1 MSQRLVRRL
10 RPEAVEWDSPR
21 PVERELL
28 GLAVDDLR
36 KLPRL
41 AAALRSNPQAA
52 YAGRAALMEVLR
64 VDRVLDELI
73 ARAAGVGE
81 LRMAAVRAGFVPL
94 AEVAVSRVLEGLT
107 TLEEISRVIDLT
119 DRLGPADERL

>member
-1 MSQRLVRRL
+1 LVLGFFFRATHFQERSFQL
-10 RPEAVEWDSPR
+10 RATSW
-21 PVERELL
+21 
-28 GLAVDDLR
+28 
-36 KLPRL
+36 
-41 AAALRSNPQAA
+41 AAI
-52 YAGRAALMEVLR
+52 G
-64 VDRVLDELI
+64 I